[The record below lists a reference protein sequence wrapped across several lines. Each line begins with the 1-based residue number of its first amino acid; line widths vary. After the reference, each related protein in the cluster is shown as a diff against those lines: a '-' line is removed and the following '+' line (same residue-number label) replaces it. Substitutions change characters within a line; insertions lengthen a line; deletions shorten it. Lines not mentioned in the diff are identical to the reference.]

1 MLNETVKLER
11 GLGLAHVFAIAAG
24 AMISSGLF
32 ILPGL
37 AAQKAG
43 PAVVLSYA
51 IAGILA
57 LPTLLSTAEL
67 TTAMPKAGGD
77 YFYISRSMGSAV
89 GTVGG
94 FASWFSLSLK
104 GAFALTGM
112 AAYAAMLTDIPIAVL
127 AAGFCVAFVIA
138 NLIGVRQAGG
148 TQVVIVALLL
158 GALSYLVF
166 HGMPSVSVQRFS
178 PFAPNGVGPVF
189 ATAGFVFI
197 SFGGLTKIAS
207 IAEEVKRPTLN
218 IPLGMILALLV
229 VAILYCAVIFVTV
242 GVLPA
247 GELHSSLTPISD
259 AARVFGGRAGEAII
273 AVAALLAFVSTA
285 NAGIMSSSRYPLAMS
300 RDHIL
305 PDFLR
310 RINRK
315 FKTPDV
321 SILLTGAFML
331 ASVIFLRLE
340 MLVKVASTLLLLLYL
355 LANLAVV
362 LMRESKVLNYQ
373 PKFKSPLYPWT
384 QIVGASGTVF
394 LIARMGLIP
403 VVFGVLFCTIMF
415 LWYLVYVRPRSYRGY
430 ALMRVVERLTAKE
443 LTDYSL
449 EDELRDILRERDEI
463 VEDRF
468 DSLIRLCP
476 VLDISRS
483 TDLKGFLKKASAEL
497 AGSLGM
503 SSENLEKLFYEREQE
518 SSTVLKEGI
527 AIPHI
532 VVPGEHKFA
541 VLLARSRN
549 GIKFSEENPRI
560 HTVFLLAGTK
570 DERNFHLRA
579 LAAIAQLV
587 QHARFEKRWMQ
598 ARSELELRDMILLG
612 RRTRYP
618 VPPHRPSDVG

>member
-1 MLNETVKLER
+1 MSDTAKLER
-11 GLGLAHVFAIAAG
+11 GLGLSHVFAIAAG

-37 AAQKAG
+37 AAEKAG
-43 PAVVLSYA
+43 PAVLLSYA
-51 IAGILA
+51 IAGLLA
-57 LPTLLSTAEL
+57 LPTLLSKAEL

-112 AAYAAMLTDIPIAVL
+112 AAYAAILMEIPIAL
-127 AAGFCVAFVIA
+127 FAAMLCVVFVAA
-138 NLIGVRQAGG
+138 NLIGVKQAGA

-158 GALSYLVF
+158 GALGYF
-166 HGMPSVSVQRFS
+166 IFGGMPAVSVQRFS
-178 PFAPNGVGPVF
+178 PFAPNGVGAVL

-207 IAEEVKRPTLN
+207 VAEEVKKPALN

-229 VAILYCAVIFVTV
+229 VAILYCAVVFVTI

-247 GELHSSLTPISD
+247 QELHASLTPISD
-259 AARVFGGRAGEAII
+259 AARRFGGKIGEAII
-273 AVAALLAFVSTA
+273 AVAALLAFISTA

-305 PDFLR
+305 PDFVR
-310 RINRK
+310 RINRR

-321 SILLTGAFML
+321 SILLTGGFML
-331 ASVIFLRLE
+331 VSVLFLKIE
-340 MLVKVASTLLLLLYL
+340 MLVKVASTLLLMLYL
-355 LANLAVV
+355 LANVAVV
-362 LMRESKVLNYQ
+362 LMRESKVLNYR

-384 QIVGASGTVF
+384 QIVGILGSVF
-394 LIARMGLIP
+394 LIVNMGLMPIAA
-403 VVFGVLFCTIMF
+403 GILFSTIMF
-415 LWYLVYVRPRSYRGY
+415 FWYLVYVRPRSYRGY
-430 ALMRVVERLTAKE
+430 ALMRVIERLTAKE

-449 EDELRDILRERDEI
+449 ESELRDILRERDEI

-468 DSLIRLCP
+468 DALIKKCS
-476 VLDISRS
+476 VLDIEGSVS
-483 TDLKGFLKKASAEL
+483 LEEFLNRASAEL
-497 AGSLGM
+497 AEPLGM
-503 SSENLEKLFYEREQE
+503 HAEELAELFLQRERE
-518 SSTVLKEGI
+518 SSTVLKEGV

-532 VVPGEHKFA
+532 VVPGDGKFG
-541 VLLARSRN
+541 VLLARSRD
-549 GIKFSEENPRI
+549 GIHFSEDNPSI
-560 HTVFLLAGTK
+560 HTVFLLAGSR

-579 LAAIAQLV
+579 LAAIAQLM
-587 QHARFEKRWMQ
+587 QHARFERRWMQ
-598 ARSELELRDMILLG
+598 ARSADELRDLILLG

-618 VPPHRPSDVG
+618 VPTHKPLGNPE

>member
-1 MLNETVKLER
+1 LNREPGLER
-11 GLGLAHVFAIAAG
+11 GLGLPHVFAIAAG

-37 AAQKAG
+37 AAEKAG
-43 PAVVLSYA
+43 PAVILSYA
-51 IAGILA
+51 VAGILA
-57 LPTLLSTAEL
+57 LPTLLSKAEL

-112 AAYAAMLTDIPIAVL
+112 AAYAALITDVPIAFL
-127 AAGFCVAFVIA
+127 AAFFCVAFVAA
-138 NLIGVRQAGG
+138 NLIGVKQAGR
-148 TQVVIVALLL
+148 TQVIIVALLL
-158 GALSYLVF
+158 GALGYFVF
-166 HGMPSVSVQRFS
+166 GGMPAVSVQRFS
-178 PFAPNGVGPVF
+178 PFAPNGVGAVF

-218 IPLGMILALLV
+218 LPLGMILALLV
-229 VAILYCAVIFVTV
+229 VTVLYSAVVFVTV

-247 GELHSSLTPISD
+247 QDLHASLTPISD
-259 AARVFGGRAGEAII
+259 AARMFGGKAGEAVI
-273 AVAALLAFVSTA
+273 AVAALLAFISTA

-305 PDFLR
+305 PDFIR

-315 FKTPDV
+315 FRTPDV
-321 SILLTGAFML
+321 SILLTGGFML
-331 ASVIFLRLE
+331 VSVLFLKIE
-340 MLVKVASTLLLLLYL
+340 MLVKVASTLLLMLYL
-355 LANLAVV
+355 LANVAVI

-373 PKFKSPLYPWT
+373 PKFRSPLYPWT
-384 QIVGASGTVF
+384 QIVGILGSVF
-394 LIARMGLIP
+394 LIVRMGLMPITA
-403 VVFGVLFCTIMF
+403 GALFSAVMF

-449 EDELRDILRERDEI
+449 EDELRGILRERDEI

-468 DSLIRLCP
+468 DALIKTCA
-476 VLDISRS
+476 VLDISGR
-483 TDLKGFLKKASAEL
+483 TDLKGFLEQASARL
-497 AGSLGM
+497 SDRLGM
-503 SSENLEKLFYEREQE
+503 SNKELEKLFYEREQE
-518 SSTVLKEGI
+518 SSTVLKEGV
-527 AIPHI
+527 AIPHV

-541 VLLARSRN
+541 VLVARSRE
-549 GIKFSEENPRI
+549 GIEFSEENPRI
-560 HTVFLLAGTK
+560 HTVFLLAGTR

-579 LAAIAQLV
+579 LAAIAQLM

-598 ARSELELRDMILLG
+598 ARGEDELRDLILLG

-618 VPPHRPSDVG
+618 VPPHAPDADPV